1 MVLKVQTQCCAGLTL
16 IFFLMS
22 SHLLQPQGCVDVS
35 YKTLCEEENDLYF
48 EMEMYIPEEHAV
60 AAIKKWNEWQAM
72 VAPTW
77 TDEGNQN
84 TNHLLTFLVLTL
96 HN

>member
-1 MVLKVQTQCCAGLTL
+1 MQANFNLLLMFLTYHN
-16 IFFLMS
+16 F
-22 SHLLQPQGCVDVS
+22 QGCVDVS

-60 AAIKKWNEWQAM
+60 AAIKKWNDWQAM

-77 TDEGNQN
+77 TNEGTKTINCYSL
-84 TNHLLTFLVLTL
+84 HSFLLIYITEDLA
-96 HN
+96 